1 MDCGGDEVTDKLKSA
16 GLWGGRFSEPLA
28 RHVEMLNTS
37 FSFDKRLAAVD
48 VEGSIAYAT
57 ALLAAE
63 WLESGEHKAICSG
76 LEAISLEFAESKF
89 EPDPGDEDIH
99 TAVERRL
106 YDLIGS
112 AAGKLHAGRSRN
124 DQVATDL
131 RLYLV
136 RTIDKLCDQIRWVQE
151 EVITKADGHLSVIM
165 PGYTHLQPAQ
175 PILFSHWLMSF
186 FWKFERDHERLLEL
200 RQRTNVCPL
209 GSGALAGNP
218 LGLDRD
224 KLAYSLGFE
233 SASENSLDSVED
245 RDFVCEFLFAA
256 SLLQTHLSSLA
267 ETLILWS
274 SEAFDFVILHE
285 SHCTGSSLMPQ
296 KRNPDAL
303 ELVRGKSGRVLGH
316 LSALLVTLKG
326 LPSGYNKDLQEDKEG
341 LFDVIDTLG
350 SELPIVSDVIR
361 QMKVNAASMASA
373 RSSGL
378 LATDV
383 ADYLVR
389 KGVPFRDA
397 HHAVGQAVL
406 SAEKLGISIENLPLS
421 TYRAVHA
428 EFDKDVYDVFNV
440 HLSVSHRSARGGTA
454 PQAVEAQL
462 SQARAII
469 GQDGLGPSCGNNG
482 LQECTTVPEIPR

>member
-1 MDCGGDEVTDKLKSA
+1 MARDERPT
-16 GLWGGRFSEPLA
+16 GLWGGRFTEPLA
-28 RHVEMLNTS
+28 QHVQALNTS
-37 FSFDKRLAAVD
+37 FPFDRRLAAVD
-48 VEGSIAYAT
+48 IEGSIAYAS
-57 ALLAAE
+57 ALREAG
-63 WLESGEHKAICSG
+63 WLEDEELEAIVSG
-76 LEAISLEFAESKF
+76 LEAIADEFAEGTF
-89 EPDPGDEDIH
+89 EPHPGDEDIH

-106 YDLIGS
+106 HELIGS

-136 RTIDKLCDQIRWVQE
+136 RMIGELCDQVRWVQE
-151 EVITKADGHLSVIM
+151 EIVIKAEGHSSVIM

-186 FWKFERDHERLLEL
+186 FWKLGRDYERLLAA

-209 GSGALAGNP
+209 GSGALAGNA

-224 KLAYSLGFE
+224 QLACSLGFG
-233 SASENSLDSVED
+233 SSSENSLDGVED

-256 SLLQTHLSSLA
+256 TLLQTHLSSLA

-274 SEAFDFVILHE
+274 SEAFDFVVLHE
-285 SHCTGSSLMPQ
+285 GHCTGSSLMPQ

-303 ELVRGKSGRVLGH
+303 ELIRGKTGRVIGH

-350 SELPIVSDVIR
+350 IELLIVADVIR
-361 QMKVNAASMASA
+361 RMKVKAASMAGA
-373 RSSGL
+373 RSPGL

-389 KGVPFRDA
+389 KGVPFREA
-397 HHAVGQAVL
+397 HHAVGQVVL
-406 SAEKLGISIENLPLS
+406 SAEKLGASIDRLPLS
-421 TYRAVHA
+421 AYRAAHP
-428 EFDKDVYDVFNV
+428 EFEKDVYDVFDV
-440 HLSVSHRSARGGTA
+440 HLSISHRTSKGGTA
-454 PQAVEAQL
+454 PRAVEAQL
-462 SQARAII
+462 ARAHALL
-469 GQDGLGPSCGNNG
+469 GKDGS
-482 LQECTTVPEIPR
+482 ED

>member
-1 MDCGGDEVTDKLKSA
+1 VTDQFNSV

-28 RHVEMLNTS
+28 QQVQALNRS
-37 FSFDKRLAAVD
+37 FPFDKRLAAVD

-57 ALLAAE
+57 ALRDAG
-63 WLESGEHKAICSG
+63 WLDTEEHDAIVSG
-76 LEAISLEFAESKF
+76 LDAIAVEFAKGTF
-89 EPDPGDEDIH
+89 EPHPGDEDIH

-106 YDLIGS
+106 HELIGS
-112 AAGKLHAGRSRN
+112 AAGRLHAGRSRN

-136 RTIDKLCDQIRWVQE
+136 RAIDALCEQVRWVQE
-151 EVITKADGHLSVIM
+151 EIVTKAEGHSSVIM

-175 PILFSHWLMSF
+175 PILFCHWLMSF
-186 FWKFERDHERLLEL
+186 FWKLERDQERLLAA

-209 GSGALAGNP
+209 GSGALAGDP

-224 KLAYSLGFE
+224 ELACSLGFA
-233 SASENSLDSVED
+233 SASENSLDAVED

-256 SLLQTHLSSLA
+256 ALLQTHLSSLA

-274 SEAFDFVILHE
+274 SEAFDFVALHE

-303 ELVRGKSGRVLGH
+303 ELVRGKTGRVLGH
-316 LSALLVTLKG
+316 LAALLVTLKG

-350 SELPIVSDVIR
+350 TELPIIADVIR
-361 QMKVNAASMASA
+361 RMKVNAVSMAGA
-373 RSSGL
+373 RSPNL

-389 KGVPFRDA
+389 KGVPFREA
-397 HHAVGQAVL
+397 HHAVGQVVL
-406 SAEKLGISIENLPLS
+406 SAEKLGTSIDRLPLS
-421 TYRAVHA
+421 AYREAHL
-428 EFDKDVYDVFNV
+428 EFDKDVYEVFDM
-440 HLSVSHRSARGGTA
+440 HLSVSHRTSKGGTA

-462 SQARAII
+462 ARA
-469 GQDGLGPSCGNNG
+469 CGA
-482 LQECTTVPEIPR
+482 LQTG

>member
-1 MDCGGDEVTDKLKSA
+1 MSDQLKSV
-16 GLWGGRFSEPLA
+16 GLWGGRFREPLA
-28 RHVEMLNTS
+28 QPVEALNTS
-37 FSFDKRLAAVD
+37 FPFDKRLAAVD

-57 ALLAAE
+57 ALRDAE
-63 WLESGEHKAICSG
+63 RLEPEAHDAIVSG
-76 LEAISLEFAESKF
+76 LDAIALEFAEGKF
-89 EPDPGDEDIH
+89 EPHPGDEDIH

-106 YDLIGS
+106 HELIGS
-112 AAGKLHAGRSRN
+112 AAGRLHAGRSRN

-136 RTIDKLCDQIRWVQE
+136 RTIDALCDQVRWVQE
-151 EVITKADGHLSVIM
+151 EIVTKSEGHSSVIM

-175 PILFSHWLMSF
+175 PTLFSHWLMSF
-186 FWKFERDHERLLEL
+186 FWKLDRDYERLRAA

-218 LGLDRD
+218 FGLDRD
-224 KLAYSLGFE
+224 ELTCCLGFE
-233 SASENSLDSVED
+233 SSSENSLDAVED
-245 RDFVCEFLFAA
+245 RDFVCEFLFAS

-274 SEAFDFVILHE
+274 SEAFDFVALHE

-303 ELVRGKSGRVLGH
+303 ELVRGKTGRVLGH
-316 LSALLVTLKG
+316 LCALLVTLKG

-350 SELPIVSDVIR
+350 TELLIVADVIR
-361 QMKVNAASMASA
+361 RMNIKAASMASA
-373 RSSGL
+373 RSPDL

-397 HHAVGQAVL
+397 HYAVGQVVL
-406 SAEKLGISIENLPLS
+406 SAEKLGTSINRLPLS
-421 TYRAVHA
+421 AYRSAHQ
-428 EFDKDVYDVFNV
+428 EFDKDVYDVFDV
-440 HLSVSHRSARGGTA
+440 HLSVSHRTSKGGTA
-454 PQAVEAQL
+454 PRAVEAQL
-462 SQARAII
+462 ARARAI
-469 GQDGLGPSCGNNG
+469 LG
-482 LQECTTVPEIPR
+482 

>member
-1 MDCGGDEVTDKLKSA
+1 LDCGGDEVTDQFNSP

-28 RHVEMLNTS
+28 QHVRALNAS
-37 FSFDKRLAAVD
+37 FSFDRRLAAVD
-48 VEGSIAYAT
+48 IEGSIAYAR
-57 ALLAAE
+57 ALRDAG
-63 WLESGEHKAICSG
+63 WLEPEQQDAIVSG
-76 LEAISLEFAESKF
+76 LQAIAGEFAEGTF
-89 EPDPGDEDIH
+89 DLHPDDEDIH

-106 YDLIGS
+106 RELIGS
-112 AAGKLHAGRSRN
+112 AAGRLHAGRSRN

-136 RTIDKLCDQIRWVQE
+136 RTIDALCEHMRRIQQE
-151 EVITKADGHLSVIM
+151 IVTKAQGHLGVIM

-186 FWKFERDHERLLEL
+186 FWKLERDRERLRAA
-200 RQRTNVCPL
+200 RQKTNVCPL

-218 LGLDRD
+218 LDLDRD
-224 KLAYSLGFE
+224 ELADSLGFD
-233 SASENSLDSVED
+233 SASENSLDAVED

-256 SLLQTHLSSLA
+256 TLLQTHLSSLA

-274 SEAFDFVILHE
+274 SEAFGFVALHE

-303 ELVRGKSGRVLGH
+303 ELIRGKAGRVMGH

-341 LFDVIDTLG
+341 LFDVIDTL
-350 SELPIVSDVIR
+350 SLELPIVADVIR
-361 QMKVNAASMASA
+361 RMKVKAASMAGA
-373 RSSGL
+373 LGPGL

-389 KGVPFRDA
+389 KGVPFREA
-397 HHAVGQAVL
+397 HYAVGQVIL
-406 SAEKLGISIENLPLS
+406 SAEKLGTSIDRLPLS
-421 TYRAVHA
+421 AYQSAHPK
-428 EFDKDVYDVFNV
+428 FDDDVFEV
-440 HLSVSHRSARGGTA
+440 FDIQRSLARRSSKGGTA

-462 SQARAII
+462 ARARAIL
-469 GQDGLGPSCGNNG
+469 GQGP
-482 LQECTTVPEIPR
+482 T